1 LIGGHTDG
9 LFKTTRWCIDLHNE
23 KVRTVGL
30 ELCHADVGHRDL
42 LEQVWRSDDRGGIS
56 RQFGSEL
63 RMPECSP
70 VVSGRF
76 PDGIVEIRRAFAKSA
91 VKLGGDEARLTAPSD
106 QHACEYMRGADNVI
120 QARWQLRSGPQV

>member
-1 LIGGHTDG
+1 MRQALPSASNYATQM
-9 LFKTTRWCIDLHNE
+9 L
-23 KVRTVGL
+23 
-30 ELCHADVGHRDL
+30 HRDL

-76 PDGIVEIRRAFAKSA
+76 PDGIVEIRRAFAKSS
-91 VKLGGDEARLTAPSD
+91 VKLGGDEARLALHENSVVLPSLEKGLLVRFNLTTAKALGLEVPATLLA
-106 QHACEYMRGADNVI
+106 QADEVI
-120 QARWQLRSGPQV
+120 E